1 MSAVWETPRANTAH
15 LTRLRGPSG
24 EGLTRVQ
31 QALSCLGIQTQNGFE
46 SLMAHQFHE
55 TGPTSQVE
63 AGLLVLGD
71 SRGRDRMNVA
81 LA

>member
-1 MSAVWETPRANTAH
+1 
-15 LTRLRGPSG
+15 
-24 EGLTRVQ
+24 
-31 QALSCLGIQTQNGFE
+31 
-46 SLMAHQFHE
+46 MAHQFHE

-81 LA
+81 LAQQDTLTPYRWRS